1 MSCGAREPGMKIEP
15 LCYQTGHYY
24 GNKVLDVLEPYE
36 KLHEHF
42 LGRKRSIHLSVPT
55 PMFKDGS
62 KRYVFTGKRHENRK
76 ALGRNVQ
83 GRGCYYMIP
92 S

>member
-24 GNKVLDVLEPYE
+24 GNKVLDVLGPYE
-36 KLHEHF
+36 TLHEHL
-42 LGRKRSIHLSVPT
+42 LGRKVFNLSVPI
-55 PMFKDGS
+55 PMFKDRS
-62 KRYVFTGKRHENRK
+62 KRYIFIGKRHENRK

-83 GRGCYYMIP
+83 GRSCYYMLP
-92 S
+92 L